1 MLCLAQQGRTNR
13 VSRDESS
20 SSISCA
26 HPLALHHITQPQS
39 CEGPGFNISSSFS
52 SSQSNSQQS
61 ARISILTP
69 TKIPTRPS
77 TSLPRRLMCP
87 VSPSSGSLEPVS
99 ELWATKTKQA
109 LGTEVQLA
117 YMRNIHRWEGECEKV
132 WFSNLIFRTDCAACV
147 WYEICLDTVD
157 HYAGLRNCLATP

>member
-1 MLCLAQQGRTNR
+1 MWHIIVDSYYVVLKQSINMLCLAQQGRTNR
-13 VSRDESS
+13 VSRDETS

-26 HPLALHHITQPQS
+26 SSRVTSHNPTP
-39 CEGPGFNISSSFS
+39 GPGFNISSSLS
-52 SSQSNSQQS
+52 SLQSNSQRS

-77 TSLPRRLMCP
+77 TSSPRRLMCP
-87 VSPSSGSLEPVS
+87 VSPSSGLLEPVS

-117 YMRNIHRWEGECEKV
+117 YMRNIHCWEGECETV
-132 WFSNLIFRTDCAACV
+132 WFSNLIFRTDCAVFA
-147 WYEICLDTVD
+147 WD
-157 HYAGLRNCLATP
+157 